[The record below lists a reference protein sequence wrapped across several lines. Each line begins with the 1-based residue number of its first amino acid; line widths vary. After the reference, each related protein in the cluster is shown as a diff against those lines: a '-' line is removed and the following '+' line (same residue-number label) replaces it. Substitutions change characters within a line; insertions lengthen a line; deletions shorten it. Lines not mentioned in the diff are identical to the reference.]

1 MTATLANASADDRRE
16 SDFYP
21 TPPDVT
27 VALLEWLDLPD
38 PAHHTTIW
46 EPACGDGAMS
56 NVMRGYGFRVVASDI
71 RTEGIDPLGTGGKD
85 FLAFQPA
92 GWRYNLEYVDPM
104 PPTMWVITNPP
115 FNLAEEFIRK
125 ALATTPNVA
134 MLLKSQ
140 FWHAQSRAKL
150 FGEHPPSAVLP
161 LTWRPDFLA
170 GEKGGAPTMDC
181 LWTVWGG
188 KRGAADWM
196 HTRYE
201 PLMRPSGARS
211 LL

>member
-21 TPPDVT
+21 TPPEVT
-27 VALLEWLDLPD
+27 VALLEWLDLPG
-38 PAHHTTIW
+38 PAINTSIW
-46 EPACGDGAMS
+46 EPACGDGAMV
-56 NVMRGYGFRVVASDI
+56 NIMRGYGFHVVASDI
-71 RTEGIDPLGTGGKD
+71 REEGILPGARVCAD
-85 FLAFQPA
+85 FMSYPVPA
-92 GWRYNLEYVDPM
+92 TRAECPVD
-104 PPTMWVITNPP
+104 WIITNPP
-115 FNLAEEFIRK
+115 FNLAEEFIRH
-125 ALATTPNVA
+125 ALKFTPNVA

-170 GEKGGAPTMDC
+170 GKKGGAPTMDC
-181 LWTVWGG
+181 LWTVWWPE
-188 KRGAADWM
+188 RPFRAINPT
-196 HTRYE
+196 HYQ
-201 PLMRPSGARS
+201 PLMRPSGTRS